1 MEKICI
7 LGAGTYGSYLANAL
21 SEKFRQ
27 AHIKIVEVGD
37 SKIKSEESAGFL
49 SIVKE
54 GNYKAVNQGRF
65 FGLGG
70 TSTRWAGQL
79 LFFSEYDCP
88 GEEYMND
95 IKRANI
101 IYKKNVLHRFFK

>member
-7 LGAGTYGSYLANAL
+7 LVAGSYGSYLTKAL
-21 SEKFRQ
+21 SEKYKQ
-27 AHIKIVEVGD
+27 AHITIIDVGD

-49 SIVKE
+49 STVKE
-54 GNYKAVNQGRF
+54 GRYKAVKQGRF

-88 GEEYMND
+88 GDEYMNE
-95 IKRANI
+95 IKRAN
-101 IYKKNVLHRFFK
+101 V